1 MSYLTRASLIKF
13 YLSSVHVLTCFFLV
27 YAPAQHDDQNLNLGG
42 HGAIEELNIS
52 YIPGDL
58 SGRYYPLSEMTPEDQ
73 QQLIDDHFLF
83 DKPVSPLLTCAGMA
97 RDWPDARGIWHN
109 NDKNFL
115 VWINEEDHTRIISM
129 EKGGDM
135 KAVFNRFCR
144 GLHDVEILIQR
155 QGHEFM
161 WNQHLGYIL
170 TCPSNLGTGLRA
182 GVHVKLPNLA
192 KVRKL

>member
-1 MSYLTRASLIKF
+1 MTA
-13 YLSSVHVLTCFFLV
+13 
-27 YAPAQHDDQNLNLGG
+27 
-42 HGAIEELNIS
+42 EE
-52 YIPGDL
+52 
-58 SGRYYPLSEMTPEDQ
+58 Q

-115 VWINEEDHTRIISM
+115 VWINEEDHTRVISM

-135 KAVFNRFCR
+135 RAVFDRFCR
-144 GLHDVEILIQR
+144 GLNEVERLIKR

-161 WNQHLGYIL
+161 WNEHLGYIL

-182 GVHVKLPNLA
+182 GVHVKLPLLSKVFTIIINLRISQLFNCEYCNLTKNERERSKTRSSLLTDKA
-192 KVRKL
+192 YNAILYPDLKHDYWPDISGC